1 MRLLS
6 PAGSPESLLA
16 ALKSGADGV
25 YFGGAAFNARRGA
38 ANFSDAEMEKAL
50 DLCHLYGAKAF
61 ITMNTLLTDR
71 ELPEA
76 MAYARFL
83 YRAGADALIVCDMG
97 LIQGLRRE
105 LPDLPLHGSTQL
117 GIGDIPGARLLQRL
131 GFSCGVLARETPLS
145 SIAAIRRAVD
155 LPLEAFV
162 HGALCMSFSGAC
174 LYSSM
179 AGERS
184 GNRGTCAQPCRK
196 PCALNRRPG
205 EGDYALSLSDL
216 CMLEHL
222 GDLEKAGVSWLKIEG
237 RMKRPAYVAGVTAA
251 YRAALDGAGPA
262 ELAEHRER
270 LLALFD
276 RGGGRTGY
284 FYGDDGITGCVAH
297 GDPPAALVRQME
309 QALQPTDRRLP
320 VQVGLTVRQGEA
332 SKLRLSLDEGIRS
345 RFPGPG
351 EVTAMGPA
359 PAQANKPQDPQRYLA
374 QGEKL
379 GGTPFVSQG
388 GEIQGDAWAF
398 LPVREINE
406 LRRQAVEA
414 LEASL
419 RLRRQL
425 PAPAGRP
432 TCPAAP
438 FTGETGILA
447 AVRTQ
452 AQARAAAQAGAD
464 MVALEAGLGAEQAL
478 AALQPL
484 RETCK
489 LLICLPG
496 ASVQGRETERLAAL
510 LQSPLLDGALAGNLG
525 QIELMEGLPL
535 RIAGPQL
542 GAFNR
547 EGVQA
552 LKALGFHRVVLSLE
566 LTKAQMRD
574 ILAVEAAG
582 VSGYGRAQLMQL
594 FHCPIREQVGCK
606 ACPGD
611 GAYIED
617 GEGRRFPLSS
627 LKGADGCLVRLLNC
641 LPTDVLD
648 LVGQLPK
655 PDTLHLAFYEESPE
669 QAAALVRGAK
679 AALAGAALPQPQGCT
694 RGHWNRAVN

>member
-131 GFSCGVLARETPLS
+131 GFSCGVLARETPLA

-309 QALQPTDRRLP
+309 QALQATDRRLP

-452 AQARAAAQAGAD
+452 AQAQAAAQAGAD

-525 QIELMEGLPL
+525 QIGLMEGLPL
-535 RIAGPQL
+535 RIAEPQL

-648 LVGQLPK
+648 LVGRLPK

-669 QAAALVRGAK
+669 QAAALVRRAK

-694 RGHWNRAVN
+694 RGHWNRAVD

>member
-131 GFSCGVLARETPLS
+131 GFSCGVLARETPLA

-309 QALQPTDRRLP
+309 QALQATDRRLP

-351 EVTAMGPA
+351 EVTAVGPA
-359 PAQANKPQDPQRYLA
+359 PARANKPQDPQRYLA

-525 QIELMEGLPL
+525 QIGLMEGLPL

-669 QAAALVRGAK
+669 QAAALVRRAK

-694 RGHWNRAVN
+694 RGHWNRAVD

>member
-117 GIGDIPGARLLQRL
+117 GIGDIPGARLLPRL
-131 GFSCGVLARETPLS
+131 GFSCGVLARETSLS

-284 FYGDDGITGCVAH
+284 FYGDDGVTGCVAH

-309 QALQPTDRRLP
+309 QALQATDRRLP

-351 EVTAMGPA
+351 EVTAVGPA
-359 PAQANKPQDPQRYLA
+359 PARANKPQDPQRYLA

-694 RGHWNRAVN
+694 RGHWNRAVD

>member
-38 ANFSDAEMEKAL
+38 ANFSDAEMEHAL

-61 ITMNTLLTDR
+61 LTMNTLLTDR

-83 YRAGADALIVCDMG
+83 YQAGADALIVCDMG
-97 LIQGLRRE
+97 LIQALRRE

-131 GFSCGVLARETPLS
+131 GFSCGVLARETPLA

-262 ELAEHRER
+262 ELAEHRQR

-284 FYGDDGITGCVAH
+284 FYGDDGVTDCVAH

-309 QALQPTDRRLP
+309 QAIQATDRRLP

-351 EVTAMGPA
+351 EVTAVGPA
-359 PAQANKPQDPQRYLA
+359 PARANKPQDPQRYLA

-406 LRRQAVEA
+406 LRRQAVET

-432 TCPAAP
+432 ASPAAP
-438 FTGETGILA
+438 VTGETGILA

-464 MVALEAGLGAEQAL
+464 MVALEAGLGVEQAL

-525 QIELMEGLPL
+525 QIGLMEGLPF

-648 LVGQLPK
+648 LVGRLPK

-669 QAAALVRGAK
+669 QAAALVGRAK

-694 RGHWNRAVN
+694 RGHWNRAVD

>member
-284 FYGDDGITGCVAH
+284 FYGDDGITDCVAH

-309 QALQPTDRRLP
+309 QALQATDRRLP

-648 LVGQLPK
+648 LVGRLPR
-655 PDTLHLAFYEESPE
+655 PDILHLAFYEESPE
-669 QAAALVRGAK
+669 QAAALVRRAK

-694 RGHWNRAVN
+694 RGHWNRAVD

>member
-131 GFSCGVLARETPLS
+131 GFSCGVLARETPLA

-309 QALQPTDRRLP
+309 QALQATDRRLP

-669 QAAALVRGAK
+669 QAAALVRRAK

-694 RGHWNRAVN
+694 RGHWNRAVD

>member
-38 ANFSDAEMEKAL
+38 ANFSDAEMEHAL

-61 ITMNTLLTDR
+61 LTMNTLLTDR

-83 YRAGADALIVCDMG
+83 YQAGADALIVCDMG
-97 LIQGLRRE
+97 LIQALRRE

-131 GFSCGVLARETPLS
+131 GFSCGVLARETPLA

-309 QALQPTDRRLP
+309 QALQATDRRLP

-464 MVALEAGLGAEQAL
+464 MVALEAGLGVEQAL

-525 QIELMEGLPL
+525 QIGLMEGLPL

-648 LVGQLPK
+648 LVGRLPK
-655 PDTLHLAFYEESPE
+655 PDTLHLAFYEEGPE
-669 QAAALVRGAK
+669 QAAALVRRAK

-694 RGHWNRAVN
+694 RGHWNRAVD

>member
-131 GFSCGVLARETPLS
+131 GFSCGVLARETPLA

-309 QALQPTDRRLP
+309 QALQATDRRLP

>member
-131 GFSCGVLARETPLS
+131 GLSCGVLARETSLS

-309 QALQPTDRRLP
+309 QALQATDRRLP

-655 PDTLHLAFYEESPE
+655 PDILHLAFYEESPE
-669 QAAALVRGAK
+669 QAAALVRRAK

-694 RGHWNRAVN
+694 RGHWNRAVD

>member
-83 YRAGADALIVCDMG
+83 YQAGADALIVCDMG

-131 GFSCGVLARETPLS
+131 GFSCGVLARETPLA

-309 QALQPTDRRLP
+309 QALQATDRRLP

-351 EVTAMGPA
+351 EVTAVGPA
-359 PAQANKPQDPQRYLA
+359 PARANKPQDPQRYLA

-669 QAAALVRGAK
+669 QAAALVRRAK

-694 RGHWNRAVN
+694 RGHWNRAVD

>member
-284 FYGDDGITGCVAH
+284 FYGDDGVTDCVAH

-309 QALQPTDRRLP
+309 QALQATDRRLP

-669 QAAALVRGAK
+669 QAAALVRRAK

-694 RGHWNRAVN
+694 RGHWNRAVD

>member
-131 GFSCGVLARETPLS
+131 GFSCGVLARETSLS

-309 QALQPTDRRLP
+309 QAFQATDRRLP

-669 QAAALVRGAK
+669 QAAALVRRAK

-694 RGHWNRAVN
+694 RGHWNRAVD

>member
-61 ITMNTLLTDR
+61 LTMNTLLTDR

-83 YRAGADALIVCDMG
+83 YQAGADALIVCDMG
-97 LIQGLRRE
+97 LIQALRRE

-131 GFSCGVLARETPLS
+131 GFSCGVLARETPLA

-309 QALQPTDRRLP
+309 QALQATDRRLP

-351 EVTAMGPA
+351 EVTAVGPA
-359 PAQANKPQDPQRYLA
+359 PARANKPQDPQRYLA

-669 QAAALVRGAK
+669 QAAALVRRAK

-694 RGHWNRAVN
+694 RGHWNRAVD

>member
-131 GFSCGVLARETPLS
+131 GFSCGVLARETPLA

-309 QALQPTDRRLP
+309 QALQATDRRLP

-359 PAQANKPQDPQRYLA
+359 PARANKPQDPQRYLA

-432 TCPAAP
+432 ICPAAP

-669 QAAALVRGAK
+669 QAAALVRRAK

-694 RGHWNRAVN
+694 RGHWNRAVD

>member
-38 ANFSDAEMEKAL
+38 ANFSDAELQKAL

-76 MAYARFL
+76 LAYAKFL
-83 YRAGADALIVCDMG
+83 YQAGADALIVCDMG

-131 GFSCGVLARETPLS
+131 GFSCGVLARETPLA

-309 QALQPTDRRLP
+309 QALQATDRRLP

-432 TCPAAP
+432 ACPAAP

-452 AQARAAAQAGAD
+452 TQARAAAQAGAD

-547 EGVQA
+547 EGVQV

-669 QAAALVRGAK
+669 QAAALVRRAK

-694 RGHWNRAVN
+694 RGHWNRAVD

>member
-117 GIGDIPGARLLQRL
+117 GIGDIPGARLLQKL

-309 QALQPTDRRLP
+309 QALQATDRRLP

-574 ILAVEAAG
+574 ILTVEAAG

-669 QAAALVRGAK
+669 QAAALVRRAK

-694 RGHWNRAVN
+694 RGHWNRAVD

>member
-309 QALQPTDRRLP
+309 QALQATDRRLP

-669 QAAALVRGAK
+669 QAAALVRRAK

-694 RGHWNRAVN
+694 RGHWNRAVD

>member
-309 QALQPTDRRLP
+309 QALQATDRRLP

-627 LKGADGCLVRLLNC
+627 LKGADGCLMRLLNC

-669 QAAALVRGAK
+669 QAAALVRRAK

-694 RGHWNRAVN
+694 RGHWNRAVD

>member
-131 GFSCGVLARETPLS
+131 GFSCGVLARETPLA

-309 QALQPTDRRLP
+309 QALQATDRRLP
-320 VQVGLTVRQGEA
+320 VQVGLTVRQREA

-669 QAAALVRGAK
+669 QAAALVGRAK

-694 RGHWNRAVN
+694 RGHWNRAVD

>member
-16 ALKSGADGV
+16 ALKSSADGV

-38 ANFSDAEMEKAL
+38 ANFSDAEMGKAL

-61 ITMNTLLTDR
+61 LTMNTLLTDR

-83 YRAGADALIVCDMG
+83 YQAGADALIVCDMG
-97 LIQGLRRE
+97 LIQALRRE

-131 GFSCGVLARETPLS
+131 GFSCGVLARETPLA

-262 ELAEHRER
+262 ELAEHRQR

-284 FYGDDGITGCVAH
+284 FYGDDGVTDCVAH

-309 QALQPTDRRLP
+309 QAIQATDRRLP

-351 EVTAMGPA
+351 EVTAVGPA
-359 PAQANKPQDPQRYLA
+359 PARANKPQDPQRYLA

-648 LVGQLPK
+648 LVGRLPK

-669 QAAALVRGAK
+669 QAAALVGRAK

-694 RGHWNRAVN
+694 RGHWNRAVD

>member
-61 ITMNTLLTDR
+61 LTMNTLLTDR

-309 QALQPTDRRLP
+309 QALQATDRRLP

-464 MVALEAGLGAEQAL
+464 MVALEAGLGVEQAL

-535 RIAGPQL
+535 RIAGPQM

-669 QAAALVRGAK
+669 QAAALVRRAK

-694 RGHWNRAVN
+694 RGHWNRAVD

>member
-38 ANFSDAEMEKAL
+38 ANFSDAEMEHAL

-61 ITMNTLLTDR
+61 LTMNTLLTDR

-83 YRAGADALIVCDMG
+83 YQAGADALIVCDMG
-97 LIQGLRRE
+97 LIQALRRE

-131 GFSCGVLARETPLS
+131 GFSCGVLARETPLA

-262 ELAEHRER
+262 ELAEHRQR

-284 FYGDDGITGCVAH
+284 FYGDDGVTDCVAH

-309 QALQPTDRRLP
+309 QAIQATDRRLP

-351 EVTAMGPA
+351 EVTAVGPA
-359 PAQANKPQDPQRYLA
+359 PARANKPQDPQRYLA

-464 MVALEAGLGAEQAL
+464 MVALEAGLGVEQAL

-669 QAAALVRGAK
+669 QAAALVRRAK

-694 RGHWNRAVN
+694 RGHWNRAVD

>member
-38 ANFSDAEMEKAL
+38 ANFSDAEMEHAL

-309 QALQPTDRRLP
+309 QALQATDRRLP

-432 TCPAAP
+432 TWPAAP

-669 QAAALVRGAK
+669 QAAALIRRAK

-694 RGHWNRAVN
+694 RGHWNRAVD

>member
-117 GIGDIPGARLLQRL
+117 GIGDIPGARLLQKL

-262 ELAEHRER
+262 ELAEHRQR

-284 FYGDDGITGCVAH
+284 FYGDDGVTGCVAH

-309 QALQPTDRRLP
+309 QAIQATDRRLP

-606 ACPGD
+606 ACSGD

-669 QAAALVRGAK
+669 QAAALVRRAK

-694 RGHWNRAVN
+694 RGHWNRAVD

>member
-309 QALQPTDRRLP
+309 QALQATDRRLP

-359 PAQANKPQDPQRYLA
+359 PARANKPQDPQRYLA

-464 MVALEAGLGAEQAL
+464 MVALEAGLGVEQAL

-669 QAAALVRGAK
+669 QAAALVRRAK

-694 RGHWNRAVN
+694 RGHWNRAVD

>member
-117 GIGDIPGARLLQRL
+117 GIGDIPGARLLQKL

-309 QALQPTDRRLP
+309 QALQATDRRLP

-351 EVTAMGPA
+351 EVTAVGPA

-669 QAAALVRGAK
+669 QAAALVRRAK

-694 RGHWNRAVN
+694 RGHWNRAVD

>member
-131 GFSCGVLARETPLS
+131 GFSCGVLARETPLA

-309 QALQPTDRRLP
+309 QALQATDRRLP

-351 EVTAMGPA
+351 EVTAVGPA
-359 PAQANKPQDPQRYLA
+359 PARANKPQDPQRYLA

-425 PAPAGRP
+425 PAPAERP
-432 TCPAAP
+432 ASPAAP
-438 FTGETGILA
+438 VTGETGILA

-669 QAAALVRGAK
+669 QAAALVRRAK

-694 RGHWNRAVN
+694 RGHWNRAVD

>member
-50 DLCHLYGAKAF
+50 DLCHLYGVKAF

-297 GDPPAALVRQME
+297 GDPPAALVWQME
-309 QALQPTDRRLP
+309 QALQATDRRLP

-669 QAAALVRGAK
+669 QAAALVRRAK

-694 RGHWNRAVN
+694 RGHWNRAVD

>member
-117 GIGDIPGARLLQRL
+117 GIGDIPGARLLQKL

-262 ELAEHRER
+262 ELAEHRQR

-309 QALQPTDRRLP
+309 QALQATDRRLP

-432 TCPAAP
+432 ICPAAP

-525 QIELMEGLPL
+525 QIGLMEGLPL

-669 QAAALVRGAK
+669 QAAALVRRAK

-694 RGHWNRAVN
+694 RGHWNRAVD

>member
-309 QALQPTDRRLP
+309 QALQATDRRLP

-359 PAQANKPQDPQRYLA
+359 PARANKPQDPQRYLA

-432 TCPAAP
+432 ICPAAP

-489 LLICLPG
+489 LLIYLPG

-669 QAAALVRGAK
+669 QAAALVRRAK

-694 RGHWNRAVN
+694 RGHWNRAVD

>member
-1 MRLLS
+1 
-6 PAGSPESLLA
+6 
-16 ALKSGADGV
+16 
-25 YFGGAAFNARRGA
+25 
-38 ANFSDAEMEKAL
+38 
-50 DLCHLYGAKAF
+50 
-61 ITMNTLLTDR
+61 
-71 ELPEA
+71 
-76 MAYARFL
+76 
-83 YRAGADALIVCDMG
+83 
-97 LIQGLRRE
+97 
-105 LPDLPLHGSTQL
+105 
-117 GIGDIPGARLLQRL
+117 
-131 GFSCGVLARETPLS
+131 
-145 SIAAIRRAVD
+145 
-155 LPLEAFV
+155 
-162 HGALCMSFSGAC
+162 
-174 LYSSM
+174 
-179 AGERS
+179 
-184 GNRGTCAQPCRK
+184 
-196 PCALNRRPG
+196 
-205 EGDYALSLSDL
+205 
-216 CMLEHL
+216 
-222 GDLEKAGVSWLKIEG
+222 
-237 RMKRPAYVAGVTAA
+237 
-251 YRAALDGAGPA
+251 
-262 ELAEHRER
+262 
-270 LLALFD
+270 
-276 RGGGRTGY
+276 
-284 FYGDDGITGCVAH
+284 
-297 GDPPAALVRQME
+297 
-309 QALQPTDRRLP
+309 
-320 VQVGLTVRQGEA
+320 
-332 SKLRLSLDEGIRS
+332 
-345 RFPGPG
+345 
-351 EVTAMGPA
+351 MGPA

-425 PAPAGRP
+425 PAPAGHP

-438 FTGETGILA
+438 LTGETGILA

-617 GEGRRFPLSS
+617 GEVRRFPLSS

-669 QAAALVRGAK
+669 QAAALIRRAK

-694 RGHWNRAVN
+694 RGHWNRAVD

>member
-117 GIGDIPGARLLQRL
+117 GIGDIPGARLLQKL

-309 QALQPTDRRLP
+309 QALQATDRRLP

-525 QIELMEGLPL
+525 QIELIEGLPL

-669 QAAALVRGAK
+669 QAAALVRRAK

-694 RGHWNRAVN
+694 RGHWNRAVD

>member
-131 GFSCGVLARETPLS
+131 GFSCGVLARETPLA
-145 SIAAIRRAVD
+145 SIAAIRRAVN

-309 QALQPTDRRLP
+309 QALQATDRRLP

-351 EVTAMGPA
+351 EVTAMGSA

-669 QAAALVRGAK
+669 QAAALIRRAK

-694 RGHWNRAVN
+694 RGHWNRAVD

>member
-1 MRLLS
+1 MLLLS

-131 GFSCGVLARETPLS
+131 GFSCGVLARETPLA

-309 QALQPTDRRLP
+309 QAIQATDRRLP

-669 QAAALVRGAK
+669 QAAALVRRAK

-694 RGHWNRAVN
+694 RGHWNRAVD

>member
-38 ANFSDAEMEKAL
+38 ANFSDAEMEHAL

-61 ITMNTLLTDR
+61 LTMNTLLTDR

-83 YRAGADALIVCDMG
+83 YQAGADALIVCDMG
-97 LIQGLRRE
+97 LIQALRRE

-131 GFSCGVLARETPLS
+131 GFSCGVLARETPLA

-262 ELAEHRER
+262 ELAEHRQR

-284 FYGDDGITGCVAH
+284 FYGDDGVTDCVAH

-309 QALQPTDRRLP
+309 QAIQATDRRLP

-351 EVTAMGPA
+351 EVTAVGPA
-359 PAQANKPQDPQRYLA
+359 PARANKPQDPQRYLA

-432 TCPAAP
+432 TWPAAP

-478 AALQPL
+478 AALQPQ

-496 ASVQGRETERLAAL
+496 ASVQGRDTDRLAAL

-525 QIELMEGLPL
+525 QIGLMEGLPL

-648 LVGQLPK
+648 LVGRLPK

-669 QAAALVRGAK
+669 QAAALVGRAK

-694 RGHWNRAVN
+694 RGHWNRAVD

>member
-117 GIGDIPGARLLQRL
+117 GIGDIPGARLLQKL

-284 FYGDDGITGCVAH
+284 FYGDDGVTGCVAH

-309 QALQPTDRRLP
+309 QALQATDRRLP

-452 AQARAAAQAGAD
+452 TQARAAAQAGAD

-496 ASVQGRETERLAAL
+496 ASVQGREMERLAAL

-669 QAAALVRGAK
+669 QAAALVRRAK

-694 RGHWNRAVN
+694 RGHWNRAVD

>member
-131 GFSCGVLARETPLS
+131 GLSCGVLARETSLS

-309 QALQPTDRRLP
+309 QALQATDRRLP

-669 QAAALVRGAK
+669 QAAALVRRAK

-694 RGHWNRAVN
+694 RGHWNRAVD

>member
-1 MRLLS
+1 MLLLS

-38 ANFSDAEMEKAL
+38 ANFSDAEMEHAL

-61 ITMNTLLTDR
+61 LTMNTLLTDR

-83 YRAGADALIVCDMG
+83 YQAGADALIVCDMG
-97 LIQGLRRE
+97 LIQALRRE

-131 GFSCGVLARETPLS
+131 GFSCGVLARETPLA

-309 QALQPTDRRLP
+309 QALQATDRRLP

-606 ACPGD
+606 VCPGD

-669 QAAALVRGAK
+669 QAAALVGRAK

-694 RGHWNRAVN
+694 RGHWNRAVD

>member
-131 GFSCGVLARETPLS
+131 GFSCGVLARETPLA

-309 QALQPTDRRLP
+309 QALQATDRRLP

-432 TCPAAP
+432 TWPAAP

-669 QAAALVRGAK
+669 QAAALVRRAK

-694 RGHWNRAVN
+694 RGHWNRAVD